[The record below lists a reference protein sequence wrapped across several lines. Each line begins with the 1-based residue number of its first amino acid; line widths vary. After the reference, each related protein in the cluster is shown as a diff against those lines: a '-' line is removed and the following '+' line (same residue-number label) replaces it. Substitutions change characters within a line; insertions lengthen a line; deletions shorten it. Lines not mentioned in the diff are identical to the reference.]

1 MDLLRL
7 VIAHVLGNVV
17 STIFLGVLVLNYIL
31 WEEYVVTLLWAF
43 ILSQALH
50 SPKAKLIRAIKE
62 LSQADARP
70 MVYVLW
76 DMMTEPFVRMHADGR
91 PVYEM
96 AFVWA
101 LDWCIESFAL
111 VGLVSCTSR
120 VSVGLLVATSLVA
133 LLCYGLLYVLD
144 RRVFAYRRVVSDNTV
159 ACTLLITT
167 FFASVSFIV
176 LFLGLESVLEGL
188 SAGKDVST
196 WIQTMLDVE
205 SNGESEWGKNIVRVT
220 EFAQETAS
228 GFASQYNETAWY
240 PVAQNAISNYF
251 EHGALTA
258 PNETCADE
266 PTGGAVSGLLGAVG
280 GFSGVIE
287 HVSSLNIS
295 MEHVVDYG
303 EPGGKI
309 FASGATLLA
318 SFGSFLI
325 MVGFKVVL
333 LFTCVFYM
341 TSHDDFLERNVGDF
355 LPVSQADQKRAIN
368 KLRGAIHGVF
378 YMPCKV
384 ACLRGVV
391 TLVSFKVLQIEFPFF
406 AAFVAVLVSI
416 LPIVPAYIVC
426 WPWALMLVLHGR
438 WVGITLAIS
447 QHLIL
452 SVIDTELYTQQGVRE
467 ANPYLTSLS
476 CFLGYSVFGA
486 HGVLMGPLVLCLA
499 TLIYGGLG
507 FVQTSMAQ
515 GTTHDQST
523 SARERANVDAPRK
536 PQPNRPEPR
545 PRGTVSSL
553 LEEEGSAGCANASRD
568 TGIANHPEG
577 LGEKETSDIHEV
589 ISSLQLAE
597 LWSSFARNLHDSAR
611 VPSPSCSR
619 KVTLQ
624 LARRPASIEGQLHER
639 NDDHEESA
647 QQTWRF
653 LFSPSLTWDAFLLE
667 VQGVMGVPEI
677 SGVYGSDGARIK
689 RVEFIEHGEILDVV
703 ANIPT
708 ESG

>member
-1 MDLLRL
+1 MELQRL

-17 STIFLGVLVLNYIL
+17 TTLFLGVLVLNYIL

-50 SPKAKLIRAIKE
+50 SPKAKLTRAIKM
-62 LSQADARP
+62 LSQEDARP
-70 MVYVLW
+70 MVFVLW
-76 DMMTEPFVRMHADGR
+76 DMMAGPFQRMHADGR

-96 AFVWA
+96 VFVWA

-111 VGLVSCTSR
+111 VGLISCTSR

-167 FFASVSFIV
+167 FFASISLIV

-188 SAGKDVST
+188 NAGKDVSS
-196 WIQTMLDVE
+196 WIQTMLDDE
-205 SNGESEWGKNIVRVT
+205 SNSESEWGKNIVRVT

-228 GFASQYNETAWY
+228 GLASKYNETAWY

-258 PNETCADE
+258 PTETCADE
-266 PTGGAVSGLLGAVG
+266 PTGGAVSGLLGAIG
-280 GFSGVIE
+280 GVSGVIE

-341 TSHDDFLERNVGDF
+341 TSHDDFLERNIGDF
-355 LPVSQADQKRAIN
+355 LPLSQADQKRAMK

-378 YMPCKV
+378 FMPCKV
-384 ACLRGVV
+384 ACLHGVV
-391 TLVSFKVLQIEFPFF
+391 TLLSFKVLQIEFPFF

-416 LPIVPAYIVC
+416 LPIVPAFIVC

-438 WVGITLAIS
+438 WVGIILAIS

-486 HGVLMGPLVLCLA
+486 HGVLMGPLVLCLG
-499 TLIYGGLG
+499 TLIYSGLG

-515 GTTHDQST
+515 GTTYDQFT
-523 SARERANVDAPRK
+523 SARKGAHVDAPRTPRSDR
-536 PQPNRPEPR
+536 PQPR
-545 PRGTVSSL
+545 PRGMVSTL
-553 LEEEGSAGCANASRD
+553 LEEEGSAGSTNVSRD
-568 TGIANHPEG
+568 TRVTNHHEG

-597 LWSSFARNLHDSAR
+597 LWSSFTRNLHESEG
-611 VPSPSCSR
+611 VPSSSCSR
-619 KVTLQ
+619 RVTLQ
-624 LARRPASIEGQLHER
+624 LARRPASIGGELQEHTA
-639 NDDHEESA
+639 DHEESA

-653 LFSPSLTWDAFLLE
+653 RLSPSLTWEAFLLE

-689 RVEFIEHGEILDVV
+689 RVDFIEHGEILDVV
-703 ANIPT
+703 ANNPT
-708 ESG
+708 GSG